1 MNMMATREQGLAMVE
16 HVLDG
21 ACAHEWPTVATL
33 LHNPGGDGDAVA
45 APFISCARIAEMTG
59 FEHGATIGVQARLLL
74 EGMVEDTDMRLR
86 SIRRKNPSAAI
97 GPDPAGEDSR
107 MRGLYENMGRTAIIT
122 EAGMW
127 EHDLTGYDGGF
138 TIRAIARGLKTGS
151 ASAQRIAREAM
162 LSLPT
167 LERMLAATPDGTIP
181 EPEEIMDREG
191 TILMLSPLI
200 ALAEHM
206 GSDPAMAAQRI
217 RAALSLQGGWVP
229 GLEAGIGDGSTPR
242 TAARYPSRV
251 YDTTLWVADIVECSH
266 RTHTPVLTEL
276 ASSPHRRRILV
287 TIICDILRNIAARR
301 PMPTS
306 RDAVVSMIAEHCRQG
321 RILRPEYAGEA
332 YLLDRILTMADGEDA
347 RTLASMASYM
357 GDRKAEG
364 LTVML
369 EEADRYGSSFAKE
382 NLLHRISQEQN
393 Q

>member
-1 MNMMATREQGLAMVE
+1 MNMTATREQGLAMVE

-21 ACAHEWPTVATL
+21 ACAHEWPTVASL
-33 LHNPGGDGDAVA
+33 LHSPGREGDAVA

-86 SIRRKNPSAAI
+86 SIRRKNPSTAI
-97 GPDPAGEDSR
+97 SPVGDDG
-107 MRGLYENMGRTAIIT
+107 MRSLYGSMGRTAVIT
-122 EAGMW
+122 EVSMW

-151 ASAQRIAREAM
+151 ASAQRIARDAM
-162 LSLPT
+162 LSLPA
-167 LERMLAATPDGTIP
+167 LERMLAAAPDGTIP

-200 ALAEHM
+200 ALSEHM
-206 GSDPAMAAQRI
+206 GSDPGMAAPRI
-217 RAALSLQGGWVP
+217 RTALSLQGGWAP

-266 RTHTPVLTEL
+266 RPHTPVFTEL
-276 ASSPHRRRILV
+276 ASSPHRRRTLV
-287 TIICDILRNIAARR
+287 TIICDILRSIAARR

-306 RDAVVSMIAEHCRQG
+306 RDGIVSMIAEHCRHG

-347 RTLASMASYM
+347 RTLARMASYI

-364 LTVML
+364 LKIIL
-369 EEADRYGSSFAKE
+369 EETSRYGSSFAKE
-382 NLLHRISQEQN
+382 TLLHRISQEQN

>member
-1 MNMMATREQGLAMVE
+1 MGMTAEREQGLALVE

-21 ACAHEWPTVATL
+21 ACAHEWPAVKTL
-33 LHNPGGDGDAVA
+33 LRAPGREGDAVA

-59 FEHGATIGVQARLLL
+59 FEHGATIGVQARALL
-74 EGMVEDTDMRLR
+74 EGMVEDADMRLR
-86 SIRRKNPSAAI
+86 SIRRKNPSTAI
-97 GPDPAGEDSR
+97 RAVGEDG
-107 MRGLYENMGRTAIIT
+107 MRSLYGSMGRIAVIT

-151 ASAQRIAREAM
+151 ASAERIAREAM
-162 LSLPT
+162 LSLPA
-167 LERMLAATPDGTIP
+167 LERMLAAAPDGTVP

-200 ALAEHM
+200 ALSEHM
-206 GSDPAMAAQRI
+206 GSDPAMATPRI
-217 RAALSLQGGWVP
+217 RAAISLQGGWVP
-229 GLEAGIGDGSTPR
+229 GLEVGVGDGSTPG

-266 RTHTPVLTEL
+266 RTHTPVFTEL
-276 ASSPHRRRILV
+276 ASSPHRRRTLV

-306 RDAVVSMIAEHCRQG
+306 RDAIVSMIAHYCRHG

-347 RTLASMASYM
+347 RTLASMASYI

-364 LTVML
+364 LKIML
-369 EEADRYGSSFAKE
+369 EEAGRYGSSFAKE

>member
-1 MNMMATREQGLAMVE
+1 
-16 HVLDG
+16 
-21 ACAHEWPTVATL
+21 
-33 LHNPGGDGDAVA
+33 
-45 APFISCARIAEMTG
+45 
-59 FEHGATIGVQARLLL
+59 
-74 EGMVEDTDMRLR
+74 
-86 SIRRKNPSAAI
+86 
-97 GPDPAGEDSR
+97 
-107 MRGLYENMGRTAIIT
+107 
-122 EAGMW
+122 
-127 EHDLTGYDGGF
+127 
-138 TIRAIARGLKTGS
+138 
-151 ASAQRIAREAM
+151 M
-162 LSLPT
+162 LSLPA
-167 LERMLAATPDGTIP
+167 LERMLAAAPDGTVP

-206 GSDPAMAAQRI
+206 GSDPGIAAPRI
-217 RAALSLQGGWVP
+217 RTALSLQGGWAP
-229 GLEAGIGDGSTPR
+229 GLEAGIGDGNTPR

-266 RTHTPVLTEL
+266 RTHTPVFTEL
-276 ASSPHRRRILV
+276 ASSPHRRRRLV

-306 RDAVVSMIAEHCRQG
+306 RDAVVSMIAHYCRHG

-347 RTLASMASYM
+347 RTLASMASYI

-364 LTVML
+364 LKIML

-382 NLLHRISQEQN
+382 TLLHRISQEQD